1 MITDVTGGYLCI
13 LFYVLRFAAGMLA
26 LVTFLLC
33 LQEKRRD
40 DTFYISIIV
49 ITLCSLI
56 PSDLLVLPP
65 KEKPRNAG
73 FPVQPRIPKGP
84 YQPSADELAYRE
96 RIKKR
101 DAYLKRQEEIREFKA
116 NDPAWQEYYRKVA
129 ASQRAAQARSRS
141 YRSSSSVSRSG
152 SDWPFD
158 RDDDDRRQ
166 EWTPVMNM
174 GTGQFDYVHRD
185 GYSYSQ

>member
-13 LFYVLRFAAGMLA
+13 LFYVLRFAVGMLA

-33 LQEKRRD
+33 LQHNKRG
-40 DTFYISIIV
+40 DTFYISIIALV
-49 ITLCSLI
+49 TCILI
-56 PSDLLVLPP
+56 PEDLLVLAP
-65 KEKPRNAG
+65 KEQPDFPRRAL
-73 FPVQPRIPKGP
+73 IPIKESRP
-84 YQPSADELAYRE
+84 ADDVLAYRE
-96 RIKKR
+96 RKKKR

-116 NDPAWQEYYRKVA
+116 NDPAWQEYYRQVA
-129 ASQRAAQARSRS
+129 AAQRAAPTRSRS
-141 YRSSSSVSRSG
+141 YRSSSSASE
-152 SDWPFD
+152 WPFD